1 MSKSYNIA
9 FVGLGSIAKRH
20 IKNVCDYITSCGNT
34 YSIDL
39 YRSNIGRPISEEIR
53 PLVTASYLYSLDVQ
67 KDYDMVFITN
77 PTSLHLE
84 AAVKFRPHA
93 KALFIEKPVFN
104 GFDVD
109 ENVINTLDE
118 IPSYVACPLHY
129 NPVLQYVKQNIALTK
144 VIAVRAMSSS
154 YLPDWRPG
162 QDYRQTYSAHADQ
175 GGGVDIDLIH
185 EWDYLTW
192 VFGMPSTCKAIVGK
206 YSALEIDSN
215 DIALYV
221 AKNDQMTF
229 ELHLDYF
236 GRKTQRTLEIFTQDD
251 TIQCDLIAGTIT
263 YLKEDKIINVNA
275 ERNAFQMAEIKHFFD
290 IAEGR
295 IENDS
300 NVAHGVK
307 VLKLTHYCP
316 LKVVDGSKG

>member
-1 MSKSYNIA
+1 MSKHYNIA

-20 IKNVCDYITSCGNT
+20 IKNVCAYILSCGNT
-34 YSIDL
+34 FSIDL
-39 YRSNIGRPISEEIR
+39 YRSSIDRPIAEEIL
-53 PLVTASYLYSLDVQ
+53 PFVDKNYLYSGEVQ
-67 KDYDMVFITN
+67 RDYDMVFITN

-84 AAVKFRPHA
+84 AALKFRPHT
-93 KALFIEKPVFN
+93 KSLFIEKPVFN
-104 GFDVD
+104 GFEIDD
-109 ENVINTLDE
+109 AIIKKLDE

-129 NPVLQYVKQNIALTK
+129 NPVLQYVKQNIDLSK
-144 VIAVRAMSSS
+144 VISVRAMSSS

-162 QDYRQTYSAHADQ
+162 QDYRQTYSAHANL

-192 VFGMPSTCKAIVGK
+192 IFGMPTICQAIIGK
-206 YSALEIDSN
+206 YSALEIDSY
-215 DIALYV
+215 DTALYV
-221 AKNDQMTF
+221 ATNDQMTF

-236 GRKTQRTLEIFTQDD
+236 GRKTQRTLDIFTQDD

-263 YLKEDKIINVNA
+263 YLKKTKTINVNA

-295 IENDS
+295 TENDS
-300 NVAHGVK
+300 NVEHGVK
-307 VLKLTHYCP
+307 VLKLT
-316 LKVVDGSKG
+316 KGII

>member
-1 MSKSYNIA
+1 MSKHYNIA

-20 IKNVCDYITSCGNT
+20 IKNVCDYISSCGKT
-34 YSIDL
+34 YTIDL
-39 YRSNIGRPISEEIR
+39 YRSSLERPIADKIQ
-53 PLVTASYLYSLDVQ
+53 PLVDASYLYSGDVQ

-84 AAVKFRPHA
+84 AALKFRPHT
-93 KALFIEKPVFN
+93 KSLFIEKPVFN
-104 GFDVD
+104 GFEIDD
-109 ENVINTLDE
+109 AIIKKLDE

-129 NPVLQYVKQNIALTK
+129 NPVLQYVKQNIDLSK
-144 VIAVRAMSSS
+144 VISVRAMSSS

-162 QDYRQTYSAHADQ
+162 QDYRQTYSAHADL

-192 VFGMPSTCKAIVGK
+192 IFGMPTICQAIVGK

-215 DIALYV
+215 DTALYV
-221 AKNDQMTF
+221 AKNNQMTF

-236 GRKTQRTLEIFTQDD
+236 GRKTQRTIDIFSQDD
-251 TIQCDLIAGTIT
+251 TIQCDLIAGTIS
-263 YLKEDKIINVNA
+263 YLQEGKTINVNA
-275 ERNAFQMAEIKHFFD
+275 ERNAYQIAEIKHFFD

-300 NVAHGVK
+300 NVEHGVK
-307 VLKLTHYCP
+307 VLKLT
-316 LKVVDGSKG
+316 KGII